1 MCVLGVG
8 LSFSYVESKKKK
20 KQPKFWMT
28 VGPCYLRNNYTIYP
42 NFSLISCRIFS

>member
-20 KQPKFWMT
+20 AKILDDCWTLLFKK
-28 VGPCYLRNNYTIYP
+28 
-42 NFSLISCRIFS
+42 

>member
-20 KQPKFWMT
+20 KAAKILDECWTLLFKK
-28 VGPCYLRNNYTIYP
+28 
-42 NFSLISCRIFS
+42 